1 MSERASHRC
10 CRLSALFGASAC
22 QVRNGGSTS
31 VNFVIVSTSLSNRV
45 QRPQVCNAGLDLV
58 LAPAFGHTA
67 DVHQAITC
75 RGNPLRHELSPVGVR
90 STTVLAYPSRRP
102 DDPTVLG
109 PRLLGPWCT
118 GTEEGT
124 DENRANLRAVL
135 KYFVGEAPPFR
146 SGVSSGKKVAT
157 TIANWPACTERA
169 REVGEAGVGPFRGV
183 LACAC
188 SFVRKYLCALRVLSG
203 ARACARMGAR
213 ERSRGKRYKKSMRAA
228 KGSASAAA
236 RKSTYKP
243 GSS

>member
-10 CRLSALFGASAC
+10 CRLSALCGASAC

-31 VNFVIVSTSLSNRV
+31 VYFVLVSSSFSNRV

-67 DVHQAITC
+67 DVRQAITC
-75 RGNPLRHELSPVGVR
+75 RGNPLNHELSPEGVR

-109 PRLLGPWCT
+109 PRLHGPWCT
-118 GTEEGT
+118 GMDEGT
-124 DENRANLRAVL
+124 EENRATLRTVL

-157 TIANWPACTERA
+157 TIANWPASGLRTRMCMERA

-183 LACAC
+183 LACAR
-188 SFVRKYLCALRVLSG
+188 SFVRKSLCAVRVLRG
-203 ARACARMGAR
+203 ARVCARMGAR
-213 ERSRGKRYKKSMRAA
+213 EHSRGKQ
-228 KGSASAAA
+228 
-236 RKSTYKP
+236 T
-243 GSS
+243 

>member
-31 VNFVIVSTSLSNRV
+31 VYFVLVSSSFSNRV

-102 DDPTVLG
+102 DDPTVHG
-109 PRLLGPWCT
+109 PRLLGPWRMGT
-118 GTEEGT
+118 GGKPCKC
-124 DENRANLRAVL
+124 AVL
-135 KYFVGEAPPFR
+135 KDFVGEAPPFR
-146 SGVSSGKKVAT
+146 SGVSLGKKVR
-157 TIANWPACTERA
+157 NDNRKL
-169 REVGEAGVGPFRGV
+169 AGVCCTREDVHGAGTGSWRGRGGAV
-183 LACAC
+183 SGGVGMCVFIRPEI
-188 SFVRKYLCALRVLSG
+188 SVRG
-203 ARACARMGAR
+203 ARAEWCARVRADGRAR
-213 ERSRGKRYKKSMRAA
+213 AQSWKLF
-228 KGSASAAA
+228 
-236 RKSTYKP
+236 
-243 GSS
+243 

>member
-1 MSERASHRC
+1 VPSKSWRVMSERASHRC

-31 VNFVIVSTSLSNRV
+31 VYFVLVSTSFSNRV

-109 PRLLGPWCT
+109 PRLLGPWCM
-118 GTEEGT
+118 GTE
-124 DENRANLRAVL
+124 ENRANLRAVL

-146 SGVSSGKKVAT
+146 SGVSSGKRSQRQSRTGRRLVYARGYAWSGHGKL
-157 TIANWPACTERA
+157 ERLGWGRFGGCWHVRVRSSGNLCA
-169 REVGEAGVGPFRGV
+169 R
-183 LACAC
+183 CAC
-188 SFVRKYLCALRVLSG
+188 
-203 ARACARMGAR
+203 
-213 ERSRGKRYKKSMRAA
+213 
-228 KGSASAAA
+228 
-236 RKSTYKP
+236 
-243 GSS
+243 